1 MKFEFRI
8 ILYAAIAGLLCCFFF
23 SFVIN
28 QKSCRN
34 KHNVWVLAD
43 LNSLSLTA
51 REKATVCVK
60 SESET
65 TAPISWTY
73 SNTATATVKNGDI
86 YPNAPSIL
94 YDGMPKIGHVLPD
107 LTLNDAGAYVDDGLM
122 VHRPGSLVMLN
133 KFYALAHRLVRYRF
147 NPSPGTICIFQTD
160 KKDFT
165 LKVDIIGK
173 KMFVLTNPET
183 AVDVPFLKGGKDYD
197 VEIIRN
203 YQKMTVRI
211 LDAERKDSTEV
222 TIVNDGTGGVGQGV
236 VNQNTFSVGL
246 GHDYYCFGV
255 ERGSMTV
262 KRITVVAPKKVVRL
276 LIYGDSI
283 TEPEAYYPTSLFPS
297 AWTQMIIKKLDGDAI
312 SSGRSGYTINEVNN
326 YIRNEL
332 PYIKAKYVMVTIG
345 TNGGNTESN
354 LIDLIN
360 FIQSYDAIPI
370 LNNIPCNESGT
381 QMNENAVIDK
391 VRRNLNL
398 NGVRF
403 DLATSLDGDGKE
415 VDKTMMFWENYPPT
429 QYNGWQV
436 WHHPNDKGSKAM
448 FEQALNDVPEVFDNI
463 Q

>member
-1 MKFEFRI
+1 
-8 ILYAAIAGLLCCFFF
+8 
-23 SFVIN
+23 
-28 QKSCRN
+28 
-34 KHNVWVLAD
+34 
-43 LNSLSLTA
+43 
-51 REKATVCVK
+51 
-60 SESET
+60 
-65 TAPISWTY
+65 
-73 SNTATATVKNGDI
+73 
-86 YPNAPSIL
+86 
-94 YDGMPKIGHVLPD
+94 
-107 LTLNDAGAYVDDGLM
+107 
-122 VHRPGSLVMLN
+122 MLN